1 MNRNTISWILRVIV
15 AIVLLQ
21 TLFFKFSA
29 APESVYIFE
38 QVELEP
44 LGRIGVGVAE
54 LIASLLILYP
64 RTVKIGAAM
73 SAMLMVGALYF
84 HFSILGIEVMGDG
97 GKLFTMALV
106 VFILSLTILLI
117 PSKKK
122 PKPEFLPD

>member
-38 QVELEP
+38 QVDLEP

-54 LIASLLILYP
+54 LIASILILYP
-64 RTVKIGAAM
+64 RTARLGAAM
-73 SAMLMVGALYF
+73 AAMLMLGALYF
-84 HFSILGIEVMGDG
+84 HLSILGIEVMDDG
-97 GKLFTMALV
+97 GKLFMMALV
-106 VFILSLTILLI
+106 VFVCSLAVFFM
-117 PSKKK
+117 PKKKK
-122 PKPEFLPD
+122 PKPEFMPD

>member
-38 QVELEP
+38 QVDLEP

-54 LIASLLILYP
+54 LIASILILYP
-64 RTVKIGAAM
+64 RTVKLGAAM
-73 SAMLMVGALYF
+73 AAMLMLGALYF
-84 HFSILGIEVMGDG
+84 HLSILGIEVMNDG
-97 GKLFTMALV
+97 GKLFAMALV
-106 VFILSLTILLI
+106 VFVFSLVIFFM
-117 PSKKK
+117 PQKKK
-122 PKPEFLPD
+122 PKPEFMPD